1 MAAAASAG
9 FVTGVDNFFV
19 RRRCILSNMESVY
32 ETSFAFQAQM
42 IFNLLE
48 SAGVPARIDGSYLQ
62 GIGGEIPLGNAVR
75 VRVEPE
81 RAAEA
86 RAIIAEWDSA
96 AVPSDE
102 EAAAEA
108 EAAGLG
114 AGKKKGHSG

>member
-1 MAAAASAG
+1 
-9 FVTGVDNFFV
+9 
-19 RRRCILSNMESVY
+19 MESVY